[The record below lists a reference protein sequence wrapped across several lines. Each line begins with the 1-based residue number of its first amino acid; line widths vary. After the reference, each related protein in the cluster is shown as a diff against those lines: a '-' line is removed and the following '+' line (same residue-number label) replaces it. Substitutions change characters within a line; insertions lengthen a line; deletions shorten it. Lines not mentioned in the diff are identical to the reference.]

1 MNKER
6 VQKYILDG
14 LIWIDQG
21 VNWLLGGSPDHTL
34 SGRVGYNALKGKQWA
49 ICWQEVINT
58 IFFWDEDH
66 CFESIEW
73 VIMQREY
80 PSDDVDA
87 LKKRYTR
94 G

>member
-6 VQKYILDG
+6 VQKYLRDG

-21 VNWLLGGSPDHTL
+21 FNWLLGGSPDHTL

-49 ICWQEVINT
+49 IYCQEGINT

-73 VIMQREY
+73 VIMKREY
-80 PSDDVDA
+80 PLDDVDG
-87 LKKRYTR
+87 LEKRYIR